1 MPSRSTEGPYNPRMV
16 QKQVITYTDDVT
28 GEEAE
33 DITTHTILI
42 DGAGVEIDLT
52 GASHDRLLEI
62 LHPYLSAAGARRVRG
77 TVGEVSSKGKR
88 RGVATAGSGDTALI
102 RAWAKENGHEV
113 SDRGRVS
120 AEVREAYAKAST

>member
-1 MPSRSTEGPYNPRMV
+1 MV
-16 QKQVITYTDDVT
+16 QKKVITYTDDVT

-42 DGAGVEIDLT
+42 DGAGVEIDLS

-77 TVGEVSSKGKR
+77 GIAAAGSRGKR
-88 RGVATAGSGDTALI
+88 RGAATAEQRGHRADSRLGQGERLRGQRPRPSLGRGEGSLRKGEFLTP
-102 RAWAKENGHEV
+102 GP
-113 SDRGRVS
+113 
-120 AEVREAYAKAST
+120 